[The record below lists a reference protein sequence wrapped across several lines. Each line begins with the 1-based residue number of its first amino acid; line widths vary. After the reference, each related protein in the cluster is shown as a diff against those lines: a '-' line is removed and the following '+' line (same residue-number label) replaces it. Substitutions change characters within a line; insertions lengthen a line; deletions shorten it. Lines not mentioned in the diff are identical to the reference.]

1 MRALSG
7 LGLASVLATTAGVR
21 SPKMS
26 RRKLLR
32 FAFRGAALAAVA
44 PTLGYS
50 MLSEVFVPNEIHAFE
65 DAEAILAKLGSEV
78 QLLHT

>member
-1 MRALSG
+1 
-7 LGLASVLATTAGVR
+7 
-21 SPKMS
+21 MS

-32 FAFRGAALAAVA
+32 LGLRGAALAALT
-44 PTLGYS
+44 PTVGYS

-65 DAEAILAKLGSEV
+65 DAEATLAKLGSEV